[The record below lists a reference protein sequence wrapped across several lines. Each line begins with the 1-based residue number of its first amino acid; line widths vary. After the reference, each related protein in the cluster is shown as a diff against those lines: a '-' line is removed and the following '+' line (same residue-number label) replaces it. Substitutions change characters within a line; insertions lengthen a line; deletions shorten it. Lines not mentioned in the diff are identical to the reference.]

1 MENTPP
7 PEPTPAAPAD
17 AKKPFLTWT
26 RVNLVFPAI
35 VVAVCIAL
43 RACETPGVNN
53 APMAFF
59 LAVIAQFAALIMN
72 IIVCRA
78 YSKGLWPLQVILAL
92 GSSFIPWAL
101 IFVGCSVAVF

>member
-1 MENTPP
+1 MEPP
-7 PEPTPAAPAD
+7 PNSHQPGEAKETP
-17 AKKPFLTWT
+17 KPFLTWT
-26 RVNLVFPAI
+26 RVNLIFPAI
-35 VVAVCIAL
+35 VVAVCLLL
-43 RACETPGVNN
+43 RVCETPGVNN

-59 LAVIAQFAALIMN
+59 LAVIAQFASLIMN

-92 GSSFIPWAL
+92 GSSFIPWAF